1 MNESR
6 MFESAERIDKLEEI
20 IKSLLRFT
28 RRTSFPNK
36 DCQICGTELPFHNG
50 MCPKVQTN
58 NLNDLLEE
66 IEKDND

>member
-1 MNESR
+1 MNELR

-36 DCQICGTELPFHNG
+36 DCQICGTELLFHNG
-50 MCPKVQTN
+50 MCPKIDDD
-58 NLNDLLEE
+58 LSGLLEE